1 LGFNESIKFEGGSVK
16 IGVVG
21 YSSAKFN
28 EDIAKALI
36 AISFDT
42 IELVEDF
49 HKYNEDNVVVSG
61 LTDLGIPALAYREAK
76 KRGWKTK
83 GIACKKAEEYDL
95 YPVDETE
102 IVGDDW
108 GDESETFLNAI
119 DVLIRIGGGD
129 QSIDETQKAKDK
141 KLPVYEFDLP
151 EKEDK

>member
-1 LGFNESIKFEGGSVK
+1 MK

-28 EDIAKALI
+28 EDVAKALI

-42 IELVEDF
+42 VEVEHGDD
-49 HKYNEDNVVVSG
+49 HIIVSG

-95 YPVDETE
+95 YPVEETE

-108 GDESETFLNAI
+108 GDESETFLNDI
-119 DVLIRIGGGD
+119 EVLIRIGGGE
-129 QSIDETQKAKDK
+129 QSMDETQKAKDK
-141 KLPVYEFDLP
+141 KIPVFEYDLP
-151 EKEDK
+151 EKKD